1 MEILYQE
8 PIMALSLACQALIT
22 IIAAIATISF
32 IVCIVSSDKKIWKP
46 AGILSLI
53 LYLIVCF
60 LITSG
65 PKVETGR
72 QEYMVQFND
81 DMSFV
86 EIYDKYD
93 VIEQRGDIWTIQD
106 KEIK

>member
-8 PIMALSLACQALIT
+8 PIMALSLACQIVIT
-22 IIAAIATISF
+22 IIAAIATVSF

-53 LYLIVCF
+53 LYLITCL

>member
-1 MEILYQE
+1 METCRY
-8 PIMALSLACQALIT
+8 
-22 IIAAIATISF
+22 SF
-32 IVCIVSSDKKIWKP
+32 PNFIFNT
-46 AGILSLI
+46 
-53 LYLIVCF
+53 CF

-81 DMSFV
+81 DISFV

>member
-8 PIMALSLACQALIT
+8 PIMALSLACQALIIFLVVIGAISFIT
-22 IIAAIATISF
+22 CVVSINTKIYLPAGIAAIMTL
-32 IVCIVSSDKKIWKP
+32 VVSW
-46 AGILSLI
+46 L
-53 LYLIVCF
+53 LIVA
-60 LITSG
+60 G
-65 PKVETGR
+65 PKTETGR
-72 QEYMVQFND
+72 YEYMVQFND
-81 DMSFV
+81 DISFV

>member
-8 PIMALSLACQALIT
+8 PIMALSLACQALII

-32 IVCIVSSDKKIWKP
+32 IVCIVSSNKKIWKP

-53 LYLIVCF
+53 LYLITCF

-81 DMSFV
+81 DISFV